1 MILVYGRSGDEEL
14 VFVPVIES
22 FFWGGGAHL
31 RHMEDPRLGVESKLQ
46 LPHYATAIATAN
58 AGSEPHLQPTPTA
71 HSNTGSLI
79 HQARL
84 GIKTAT
90 SQVPDGFVSAV
101 PQQELQD

>member
-1 MILVYGRSGDEEL
+1 VNEE
-14 VFVPVIES
+14 VKTQKDWVI
-22 FFWGGGAHL
+22 FLFLIFLGLHPQ
-31 RHMEDPRLGVESKLQ
+31 HMEVPRLGVQSELQ
-46 LPHYATAIATAN
+46 LPAYATTTATAN

-101 PQQELQD
+101 PLQELQD